1 VVALL
6 MAPDRATSYGR
17 GVTLREGGGF
27 RYFATHNVAV
37 GMELTG
43 VLGQGEFYVESPA
56 QNTIKG
62 FDVTFGMD
70 ARF

>member
-1 VVALL
+1 
-6 MAPDRATSYGR
+6 MAPDRPTSYGR
-17 GVTLREGGGF
+17 GAILREGGGF
-27 RYFATHNVAV
+27 RYLATRNVAL

-43 VLGQGEFYVESPA
+43 VLGLGEFYVESSP
-56 QNTIKG
+56 QNTIRG

>member
-1 VVALL
+1 
-6 MAPDRATSYGR
+6 
-17 GVTLREGGGF
+17 VTLREGGGF

-43 VLGQGEFYVESPA
+43 VLGLGEFYVESPA